1 MLDLGRLQD
10 FDRALKALEGSKIK
24 GLQGKVQAG

>member
-10 FDRALKALEGSKIK
+10 FDQALRALEVKKDK
-24 GLQGKVQAG
+24 GLQGKANAA